1 LKAFIL
7 RRLFLMLPVTII
19 LSIFVFVITNWLPG
33 DAAIAQMG
41 EEHQLDDRAL
51 ERLRADM
58 GLDQPA
64 PVRYLLWLAD
74 MARGDFGTSTR
85 INQPVSDL
93 ILARLP
99 VTIQL
104 GVASMVV
111 TLLIALPFGVIS
123 AVRPGSIIDR
133 VVTVFSLS
141 GVAIPNFWLG
151 VLFVLVFSVT
161 LGWLPPSGWVPI
173 YQDPVEAIRYLIMPS
188 IVLGTASAA
197 SITRHLRSSLV
208 ETLQQPYVTTAY
220 AKGLHSYSVVYA
232 HALRN
237 ALIPVVT
244 LLGLQIG
251 NLISGS
257 VIVETIFGLPGIG
270 RTTVDAILSRDLP
283 VLQATVLIIALMVLL
298 ANLITD
304 IVYGWLDPRI
314 RYS

>member
-1 LKAFIL
+1 
-7 RRLFLMLPVTII
+7 
-19 LSIFVFVITNWLPG
+19 
-33 DAAIAQMG
+33 
-41 EEHQLDDRAL
+41 
-51 ERLRADM
+51 
-58 GLDQPA
+58 
-64 PVRYLLWLAD
+64 LWLGD

-151 VLFVLVFSVT
+151 VLFVLVFAVT

-173 YQDPVEAIRYLIMPS
+173 YQDPVEAIRYLLMPS

-220 AKGLHSYSVVYA
+220 AKGLDSYSVIYF

-244 LLGLQIG
+244 LLGLQVG